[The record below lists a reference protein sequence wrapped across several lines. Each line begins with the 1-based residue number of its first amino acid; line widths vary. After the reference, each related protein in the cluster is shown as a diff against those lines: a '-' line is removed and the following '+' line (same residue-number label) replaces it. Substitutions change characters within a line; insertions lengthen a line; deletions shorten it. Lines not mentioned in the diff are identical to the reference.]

1 MALSGPLPLIYHAV
15 ANLYFIGGLAVG
27 MALLRELYPDWRPG
41 YTRAVYDLLLMA
53 ITLFFALGM
62 VFYLAHLKPVV

>member
-1 MALSGPLPLIYHAV
+1 MALSGPILQIVHV
-15 ANLYFIGGLAVG
+15 FANYFFVGGLAVG

-53 ITLFFALGM
+53 VTLVFTLAL
-62 VFYLAHLKPVV
+62 VYYLSSLAPP